1 MEMAKVRAY
10 VLNMAEAAGAYR
22 SYQFPASRAR
32 KTSPNGLVN
41 PPLDLGKLAE
51 FYNESTWH
59 RNAVRVKARDLVGH
73 GWTLEPEYEE
83 GRAPTGAES
92 EKEALDAFFWNGGVE
107 DFAEVEGLAGPV
119 PLYSSMSEVLERV
132 LIDLDTI
139 GTGYLVVIRDD
150 RAVGA
155 PQWYAHVQG
164 SKLRH
169 HKDRVRFRWEDGRER
184 HWFKRFGL
192 EADVHIRDGRIH
204 PLGSLPLT
212 ERAPELVHFAT
223 YTPTDDYYG
232 LPNVTPA
239 IGSMI
244 MDLLARDFNV
254 KFFANNAVPQY
265 AIIMEGFEDE
275 DVPDETQAVIREFFA
290 TSRGDPHR
298 TLVLSTPSS
307 PTGETSTTVRFE
319 RLAVEVREGH
329 FRLLREDA
337 RNEILVAHAVPGYRL
352 GLAITGQLGGSN
364 IVEAD
369 EIYKA
374 EEIDPRRELLEER
387 INRLVVRQ
395 GFGIEDW
402 SFRFGTLDTS
412 DLTREVDAW
421 VKLVST
427 AMATPNQGREA
438 LGLGRVE
445 DRPELDEY
453 YWGGRALGDFTD
465 GEDFALFEE
474 RNAIL
479 RSMLNGRQE
488 DNSC

>member
-1 MEMAKVRAY
+1 MAEVRAY
-10 VLNMAEAAGAYR
+10 VLDMGQAIDTYR
-22 SYQFPASRAR
+22 SYQFPAAR
-32 KTSPNGLVN
+32 SKKTGPNGLVN
-41 PPLDLGKLAE
+41 PPLHLGKLAE

-73 GWTLEPEYEE
+73 GWTLEPEFPE
-83 GRAPTGAES
+83 GAGPTGANAER
-92 EKEALDAFFWNGGVE
+92 ERLDAFFWNGGVE
-107 DFAEVEGLAGPV
+107 GFTEVENLDGPI
-119 PLYSSMSEVLERV
+119 PLYSSLSEVMERV
-132 LIDLDTI
+132 LIDLDTV
-139 GTGYLVVIRDD
+139 GNGYLAVIRED
-150 RAVGA
+150 RATGL
-155 PQWYAHVQG
+155 PTWYAHVQG
-164 SKLRH
+164 AKVRC
-169 HKDRVRFRWEDGRER
+169 HKDRVRFRWEEGREH

-192 EADVHIRDGRIH
+192 EVDVHVKDGKTH

-212 ERAPELVHFAT
+212 DRAPELIHFAT

-239 IGSMI
+239 IGGMI
-244 MDLLARDFNV
+244 MDLLAREFNL
-254 KFFANNAVPQY
+254 KFFDNNAVPQY
-265 AIIMEGFEDE
+265 AVLFEGVEDAE
-275 DVPDETQAVIREFFA
+275 VSDETQQTIREFFA
-290 TSRGDPHR
+290 TAKGNPHR
-298 TLVLSTPSS
+298 TLVLSTPAGLTPEAKGSIK
-307 PTGETSTTVRFE
+307 FE

-337 RNEILVAHAVPGYRL
+337 RNEVLVAHAVPGYRL

-364 IVEAD
+364 IREAD

-374 EEIDPRRELLEER
+374 EEVDPRREMLEER
-387 INRLVVRQ
+387 INRLIVRQ
-395 GFGIEDW
+395 GFKIEDW

-412 DLTREVDAW
+412 DLAREVDAW
-421 VKLVST
+421 VKLVGT
-427 AMATPNQGREA
+427 AMATPNEGREA

-479 RSMLNGRQE
+479 RSMLNGRQG

>member
-1 MEMAKVRAY
+1 MAEVRAY
-10 VLNMAEAAGAYR
+10 ILDMGQAIDTYR
-22 SYQFPASRAR
+22 SYQFPAAR
-32 KTSPNGLVN
+32 SKKTGPNWLVN

-73 GWTLEPEYEE
+73 NWTLEPEFPE
-83 GRAPTGAES
+83 GAGRPSGANAER
-92 EKEALDAFFWNGGVE
+92 EQLDAFFWNGGVE
-107 DFAEVEGLAGPV
+107 GFTEVETLDGPI
-119 PLYSSMSEVLERV
+119 PLYSSLSEVMERV
-132 LIDLDTI
+132 LIDLDTV
-139 GTGYLVVIRDD
+139 GNGYLAVIRED
-150 RAVGA
+150 RAVGV
-155 PQWYAHVQG
+155 PTWYAHVQG
-164 SKLRH
+164 AKVRC
-169 HKDRVRFRWEDGRER
+169 HKDRVRFRWEEGRER

-192 EADVHIRDGRIH
+192 EVDVHVKDGKTH

-212 ERAPELVHFAT
+212 DRAPELIHFAT

-239 IGSMI
+239 IGGMI
-244 MDLLARDFNV
+244 MDLLAREFNL
-254 KFFANNAVPQY
+254 KFFDNNAVPQY
-265 AIIMEGFEDE
+265 AVLFEGVEDAE
-275 DVPDETQAVIREFFA
+275 VSDETQQTIREFFA
-290 TSRGDPHR
+290 TAKGNPHR
-298 TLVLSTPSS
+298 TLVLSTPAGLTPEAKGSIK
-307 PTGETSTTVRFE
+307 FE
-319 RLAVEVREGH
+319 RLAVEVREGR

-337 RNEILVAHAVPGYRL
+337 RNEVLVAHAVPGYRL

-364 IVEAD
+364 IREAD

-374 EEIDPRRELLEER
+374 EEVDPRREMLEER
-387 INRLVVRQ
+387 INRLIVRQ

-402 SFRFGTLDTS
+402 SFRFGKLDTS
-412 DLTREVDAW
+412 DLNREADTW

-479 RSMLNGRQE
+479 RSMLNGRQG